1 MGLEGGSQGS
11 FKFGPMSIGK
21 DIELAAE
28 LINRGEL
35 VAFPT
40 ETVYGLGADA
50 TSPDAL
56 ARLYRA
62 KERPTDHP
70 VIVHIHDVSLLSEWA
85 VAIPDTAFVLAES
98 FWPGPLTLVLRRKEG
113 VLDQVTGGQDTV
125 GLRIPGHPLA
135 LELIEKAASCGIAAP
150 SANKFGRLSPT
161 RAEDVAAEFG
171 DEVSYVL
178 DGGPCRVGIESTIVD
193 LTGESWRI
201 LRPGQI
207 TETAIRAALDLDS
220 RETGAET
227 PRAPGSMKSHYAP
240 SRPLVI
246 VQEGDLER
254 FLGELASQNK
264 TAAVLSFRQP
274 PGTFASSWIV
284 AEKNREHYGK
294 DLYASLRSLDTSA
307 PDWIVVESP
316 PADPDWDGVRD
327 RLLRAAF
334 RKERYE

>member
-1 MGLEGGSQGS
+1 
-11 FKFGPMSIGK
+11 MSIGK
-21 DIELAAE
+21 DIELAAD

-62 KERPTDHP
+62 KGRPTDHP
-70 VIVHIHDVSLLSEWA
+70 VIVHIHDVSMLSEWA

-113 VLDQVTGGQDTV
+113 VLNQVTGGQDTV

-178 DGGPCRVGIESTIVD
+178 DGGPCQVGIESTIVD

-207 TETAIRAALDLDS
+207 TETAIRNALALDS
-220 RETGAET
+220 AKSGVET

-246 VQEGDLER
+246 VQEGDLDR

-264 TAAVLSFRQP
+264 TAAVLSFRQR
-274 PGTFASSWIV
+274 PGTFSSSWIV
-284 AEKNREHYGK
+284 AERNREDYGK
-294 DLYASLRSLDTSA
+294 DLYASLRSLDTTA

-316 PADPDWDGVRD
+316 PEDPEWDGVRD
-327 RLLRAAF
+327 RLIRAAF
-334 RKERYE
+334 RKD